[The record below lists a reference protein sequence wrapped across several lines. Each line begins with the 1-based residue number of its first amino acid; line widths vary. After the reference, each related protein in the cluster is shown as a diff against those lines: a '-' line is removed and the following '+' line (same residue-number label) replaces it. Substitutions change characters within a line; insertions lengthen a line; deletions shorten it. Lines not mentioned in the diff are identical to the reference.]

1 MMKLTTKSLVLS
13 TATFGLM
20 LGVAQNAQA
29 GKLITGVTIS
39 STSNNVTQNNNWFL
53 DYVTDGSGL
62 PGNKPSL
69 AGTHALSATGNAWRS
84 NNTGALPTVAV
95 PFSITFKLGTVPQDL
110 IGLSF
115 WNMTGVASTTAMG
128 VQGANFEYSI
138 DNAENFTA
146 LAPTA
151 FNGVAGDW
159 TGSFTRGGTTI
170 RGPEKVDFNLVRGV
184 THVRLN
190 ITSNYGSAQRVGFN
204 EIAFKSIPEPSAS
217 LALLGLGLAGVGLRK
232 RA

>member
-29 GKLITGVTIS
+29 GRLITGVTIS
-39 STSNNVTQNNNWFL
+39 GTSPNLTQNWAVGNVIN
-53 DYVTDGSGL
+53 GSGL
-62 PGNKPSL
+62 PGNTPRL
-69 AGTHALSATGNAWRS
+69 QGTHALSASTNAWRTNS
-84 NNTGALPTVAV
+84 GNVPSVAN
-95 PFSITFKLGTVPQDL
+95 PLSITFQLGAVPTDL

-115 WNMTGVASTTAMG
+115 WNLTGPSSGGLSTAMG
-128 VQGANFEYSI
+128 VQNANLEYST
-138 DNAENFTA
+138 DGTNFSS
-146 LAPTA
+146 L
-151 FNGVAGDW
+151 W
-159 TGSFTRGGTTI
+159 TGSFTQGTITAS
-170 RGPEKVDFNLVRGV
+170 GPEVVNFSLVKA

-190 ITSNYGSAQRVGFN
+190 ITSNHGQAQRVGFN

-232 RA
+232 RI

>member
-29 GKLITGVTIS
+29 SLITGVTIS
-39 STSNNVTQNNNWFL
+39 GTSSNVTTNSTWILNNVIN
-53 DYVTDGSGL
+53 GSGL
-62 PGNKPSL
+62 PGNSPSL
-69 AGTHALSATGNAWRS
+69 GGIHALSANTNAWRS

-115 WNMTGVASTTAMG
+115 WNMTGLASLTAMG
-128 VQGANFEYSI
+128 VQGANFQYST
-138 DNAENFTA
+138 DDAANFTA

-151 FNGVAGDW
+151 FNGVASAW
-159 TGSFTRGGTTI
+159 TGSFTRGGDTI
-170 RGPEKVDFNLVRGV
+170 SGPETVDFNLVKGV

-232 RA
+232 RI

>member
-29 GKLITGVTIS
+29 GRLITGVTATLTGT
-39 STSNNVTQNNNWFL
+39 TSNWLLDNVTN
-53 DYVTDGSGL
+53 GSGL
-62 PGNKPSL
+62 PGNKSSL
-69 AGTHALSATGNAWRS
+69 GGIHALSDITNAWRS
-84 NNTGALPTVAV
+84 NNTTFPLAAPI
-95 PFSITFKLGTVPQDL
+95 SITFKLGTVPQDL
-110 IGLSF
+110 LGLSF
-115 WNMTGVASTTAMG
+115 WNMTGIAGLTSMG
-128 VQGANFEYSI
+128 VQGANFQYST
-138 DNAENFTA
+138 DNAANFTA

-151 FNGVAGDW
+151 FNGVASAW
-159 TGSFTRGGTTI
+159 TGSFTRGGTTVS
-170 RGPEKVDFNLVRGV
+170 GPETVDFNLVKGV

-190 ITSNYGSAQRVGFN
+190 ITSNYGQAQRVGFN

-232 RA
+232 RI

>member
-29 GKLITGVTIS
+29 GLITGVTA
-39 STSNNVTQNNNWFL
+39 TLTGTTPNWALDNVTN
-53 DYVTDGSGL
+53 GSGL
-62 PGNKPSL
+62 TGNKPSL
-69 AGTHALSATGNAWRS
+69 GGTHALSATTNAWRS
-84 NNTGALPTVAV
+84 NNTTFPLVA
-95 PFSITFKLGTVPQDL
+95 PISITFKLGTVPQDL

-115 WNMTGVASTTAMG
+115 WNMTGLASLTAMG
-128 VQGANFEYSI
+128 VQGANFQYSI
-138 DNAENFTA
+138 DNAANFTA
-146 LAPTA
+146 LTPTA
-151 FNGVAGDW
+151 FNGVAGAW

-170 RGPEKVDFNLVRGV
+170 SGPETVDFNLVKGV

-190 ITSNYGSAQRVGFN
+190 ITSNYASAQRVGFN

-232 RA
+232 RI

>member
-1 MMKLTTKSLVLS
+1 MMKLTTKSLLLS

-29 GKLITGVTIS
+29 GRLITGVTATS
-39 STSNNVTQNNNWFL
+39 LTGTTSNWPLANVTN
-53 DYVTDGSGL
+53 GSGL
-62 PGNKPSL
+62 PKPSL
-69 AGTHALSATGNAWRS
+69 GGIHALSASTNAWRS
-84 NNTGALPTVAV
+84 ANDAAAKLAAGTVI
-95 PFSITFKLGTVPQDL
+95 SITFQLGTVPQDL

-115 WNMTGVASTTAMG
+115 WNMTGGATLSMG
-128 VQGANFEYSI
+128 VQGANFQYST
-138 DNAENFTA
+138 DDAANFTA

-151 FNGVAGDW
+151 FNGVAGAW
-159 TGSFTRGGTTI
+159 TGSFAQGGTTI
-170 RGPEKVDFNLVRGV
+170 SGPETVDFNLVKGV

-232 RA
+232 RI

>member
-29 GKLITGVTIS
+29 GRLITGVTATLTGT
-39 STSNNVTQNNNWFL
+39 TSNWLLDNVTN
-53 DYVTDGSGL
+53 GSGL
-62 PGNKPSL
+62 PGNKSSL
-69 AGTHALSATGNAWRS
+69 GGIHALSANTNAWRS
-84 NNTGALPTVAV
+84 NNTTFPLATPL
-95 PFSITFKLGTVPQDL
+95 SITFKLGTVPQDL
-110 IGLSF
+110 LGLSF
-115 WNMTGVASTTAMG
+115 WNMTGIAGLTSMG
-128 VQGANFEYSI
+128 VQGANFQYST
-138 DNAENFTA
+138 DNAANFTA

-151 FNGVAGDW
+151 FNGVDSAW
-159 TGSFTRGGTTI
+159 TGSFTRGGTTVS
-170 RGPEKVDFNLVRGV
+170 GPETVDFNLVKGV

-190 ITSNYGSAQRVGFN
+190 ITSNYGHTQRVGFN

-232 RA
+232 RI

>member
-29 GKLITGVTIS
+29 GKLITGVEATLTGT
-39 STSNNVTQNNNWFL
+39 TSNWLLDNVTN
-53 DYVTDGSGL
+53 GSGL
-62 PGNKPSL
+62 PGNKSSL
-69 AGTHALSATGNAWRS
+69 GGIHALSANTNAWRS
-84 NNTGALPTVAV
+84 NNTTFPLAAPI
-95 PFSITFKLGTVPQDL
+95 SITFKLGTVPQDL
-110 IGLSF
+110 LGLSF
-115 WNMTGVASTTAMG
+115 WNMTGGASLTSMG
-128 VQGANFEYSI
+128 VQGANFQYST
-138 DNAENFTA
+138 DDAANFTA

-151 FNGVAGDW
+151 FNGVAGAW

-170 RGPEKVDFNLVRGV
+170 SGPETVDFNLVKGV

-190 ITSNYGSAQRVGFN
+190 ITSNYGQAQRVGFN

-232 RA
+232 RI

>member
-1 MMKLTTKSLVLS
+1 MKLTTKSLVLS

-39 STSNNVTQNNNWFL
+39 STSNNVTQNNPWFL
-53 DYVTDGSGL
+53 SNVTNGSGL
-62 PGNKPSL
+62 PGNKSSL
-69 AGTHALSATGNAWRS
+69 GGIHALSVGSNAWRS
-84 NNTGALPTVAV
+84 NNTGALPTVAN
-95 PFSITFKLGTVPQDL
+95 PFSITFKLGTVPQGL
-110 IGLSF
+110 LGLSF
-115 WNMTGVASTTAMG
+115 WNLTGIAGLTNMG

-138 DNAENFTA
+138 DNAANFTA
-146 LAPTA
+146 LTPTA
-151 FNGVAGDW
+151 FNGVAGAW
-159 TGSFTRGGTTI
+159 TGSFTRGGTTAS
-170 RGPEKVDFNLVRGV
+170 GPQTVDFNLVKEV

-190 ITSNYGSAQRVGFN
+190 ITGNYGNAQRVGFN

-232 RA
+232 RI

>member
-39 STSNNVTQNNNWFL
+39 STSNNVTVNQQWLLNNVIN
-53 DYVTDGSGL
+53 GSGML
-62 PGNKPSL
+62 GGKSL
-69 AGTHALSATGNAWRS
+69 GGTHALSAVTNAWRS
-84 NNTGALPTVAV
+84 NNTTFPLAAPI
-95 PFSITFKLGTVPQDL
+95 SITFKLGTVPQDL

-115 WNMTGVASTTAMG
+115 WNMTGGASLTSMG
-128 VQGANFEYSI
+128 VQGANFQYSI
-138 DNAENFTA
+138 DNAANFTA

-151 FNGVAGDW
+151 FNGVANAW
-159 TGSFTRGGTTI
+159 TGSFTQGGTTAS
-170 RGPEKVDFNLVRGV
+170 GPQTVDFGLVKGV

-190 ITSNYGSAQRVGFN
+190 ITSNYGHTQRVGFN

-232 RA
+232 RI

>member
-29 GKLITGVTIS
+29 SKLITGVTIS
-39 STSNNVTQNNNWFL
+39 ATSPNLTQNWAVDNVIN
-53 DYVTDGSGL
+53 GSGL

-69 AGTHALSATGNAWRS
+69 GGTHALSAITNAWRTNS
-84 NNTGALPTVAV
+84 ATTALPLPSPTN
-95 PFSITFKLGTVPQDL
+95 PLSITFQLGAVPTDL
-110 IGLSF
+110 IGFSF
-115 WNMTGVASTTAMG
+115 WNITGPSSGTISNPMG
-128 VQGANFEYSI
+128 VKDANLEYST
-138 DNAENFTA
+138 DGTNFSS
-146 LAPTA
+146 L
-151 FNGVAGDW
+151 W
-159 TGSFTRGGTTI
+159 TGSFLKGGTTAS
-170 RGPEKVDFNLVRGV
+170 GPEVVNFSLVKA

-190 ITSNYGSAQRVGFN
+190 MTSNYGQAQRVGFN

-232 RA
+232 RI